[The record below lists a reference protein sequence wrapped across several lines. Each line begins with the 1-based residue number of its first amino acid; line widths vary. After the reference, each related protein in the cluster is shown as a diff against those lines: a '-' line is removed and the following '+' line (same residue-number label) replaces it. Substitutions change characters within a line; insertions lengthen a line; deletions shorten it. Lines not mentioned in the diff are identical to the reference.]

1 MQVLQTRQQAAAAS
15 EVEAALAARADE
27 VFRDPMS
34 PVTGNP
40 DGDVSLVEFFD
51 YNCPYCRRVA
61 PVVADAEAAD
71 PQLRIVYKEFPILGP
86 GSAFAAKAALAAH
99 RQGLYFTF
107 HKALMQAGGRAD
119 ESSVLPV
126 AERPEEHRGGQECV
140 STCRS

>member
-1 MQVLQTRQQAAAAS
+1 MTAASDEPDDFGRRFRAYLLENPQVIVEAMQVLQTRQQAAAAS

-61 PVVADAEAAD
+61 PVVAAAEAAD

-86 GSAFAAKAALAAH
+86 GPAFAAKAPRRPPAGPLLNVPQNAD
-99 RQGLYFTF
+99 
-107 HKALMQAGGRAD
+107 AGG
-119 ESSVLPV
+119 
-126 AERPEEHRGGQECV
+126 
-140 STCRS
+140 

>member
-71 PQLRIVYKEFPILGP
+71 PPLRIVYKAIPILGP
-86 GSAFAAKAALAAH
+86 GSAFAAQAALAAH
-99 RQGLYFTF
+99 RPGHNFTL
-107 HKALMQAGGRAD
+107 HKALLHAGGQRERAL
-119 ESSVLPV
+119 S
-126 AERPEEHRGGQECV
+126 
-140 STCRS
+140 